1 MFYLVIC
8 GDAGGMSAALDPNYR
23 NQRQFQEVEP
33 GQQILQGSLVDVAG
47 QGSDRRTIALAF
59 NRNRHSSGPV

>member
-1 MFYLVIC
+1 MFRLVIC
-8 GDAGGMSAALDPNYR
+8 GHAGGMSAALDPNYR
-23 NQRQFQEVEP
+23 NQRQYQEVEP
-33 GQQILQGSLVDVAG
+33 AQQTLQGSLADVAG